1 MVPFTSARLVT
12 TSHSSIDYNCS
23 SENHFDIATMDEE
36 LASFKPPDNL
46 YDAVARAWDSRNCP
60 HTQDFGQKRPRYL
73 ASIMESSPSDMG
85 ITWDRPGYRPR
96 RSSYE
101 ERHGAVVVR
110 PSEVNSLRP
119 YTPSLDCEDVP
130 VLQSTPGSL
139 YILGSDGAA
148 SDGPIGTQWDDH
160 PSDADD
166 EMDDCG
172 YSTDGTMSW
181 QPHSV
186 TQGSPTPSAS
196 SLSSPSLSDD
206 SEDGFTSSS
215 TPDAESD
222 DGYDNINVPPIGRR
236 QSSCFYDGHDI
247 ALSRATQPHVLEPF
261 DLPPPPSSNVG
272 VLGTRTAVTK
282 KRRRNAS
289 APPRGGTKRRKYLR
303 DGRTATTRKQY
314 PSSDTFAPACGPDDS
329 DYEPS
334 TSVKGRSPAGP
345 KQTLFPC
352 LLDGCRQVCHSAT
365 DLARHRQCLRHR
377 APEYPCLGCR
387 HPFTR
392 PDALKRHLNGKSACK
407 QAHRAGSGC

>member
-1 MVPFTSARLVT
+1 MIPFASACLVT
-12 TSHSSIDYNCS
+12 AFDCNIGYNCTL
-23 SENHFDIATMDEE
+23 ENHFDIATMDEE

-60 HTQDFGQKRPRYL
+60 HTQGIGQKRPRYL
-73 ASIMESSPSDMG
+73 ASMMESSPSDMG
-85 ITWDRPGYRPR
+85 ITWDRPGYRLR

-101 ERHGAVVVR
+101 ERRGAVSVR

-119 YTPSLDCEDVP
+119 YTLSLDCEDFLAP
-130 VLQSTPGSL
+130 QSPSISL
-139 YILGSDGAA
+139 YSHGSDSTA
-148 SDGPIGTQWDDH
+148 SNGPIVTQRDDH

-186 TQGSPTPSAS
+186 TQDSPTHSASS
-196 SLSSPSLSDD
+196 SLSSVSWSDG
-206 SEDGFTSSS
+206 SEDGYTFSTS
-215 TPDAESD
+215 DVESD
-222 DGYDNINVPPIGRR
+222 DGYDNTN
-236 QSSCFYDGHDI
+236 S
-247 ALSRATQPHVLEPF
+247 
-261 DLPPPPSSNVG
+261 PPPCTPTSSNVR
-272 VLGTRTAVTK
+272 VLGTRTMITK
-282 KRRRNAS
+282 KRRNAS
-289 APPRGGTKRRKYLR
+289 VPPMGSTKRRKYLR
-303 DGRTATTRKQY
+303 DEQKATTRKPY
-314 PSSDTFAPACGPDDS
+314 SSCGTFTPIYYGTDGS
-329 DYEPS
+329 EHEPS

-377 APEYPCLGCR
+377 IPEYSCLGCR

-392 PDALKRHLNGKSACK
+392 PDALKRHLNGKLACK
-407 QAHRAGSGC
+407 QAHRAALVASEA